1 MTTPAEI
8 FLLGVL
14 STLAIVA
21 GAFFLKFW
29 RKTRDGLFLAFAASF
44 LIRGLN
50 DIIRASMARPN
61 EASPFSYLVGLGA
74 SLLIVIAI
82 VRKNLNRG

>member
-14 STLAIVA
+14 STLSIVA
-21 GAFFLKFW
+21 GLYFLKFW
-29 RKTRDGLFLAFAASF
+29 RKTRDGLFLAFAAAF

-50 DIIRASMARPN
+50 EISRVSMARPN
-61 EASPFSYLVGLGA
+61 EASPLSYLVTLVA

-82 VRKNLNRG
+82 VRKNLA